1 MTVRQAYEAEL
12 AAKGFASD
20 PAQLRAIDALERC
33 ADEWSRYK
41 AKRSNSLKKLINHP
55 DIPKGVYMYG
65 GVGLRGRSWSSP
77 SWCRACPAGDGPFA
91 LCRARA
97 KQDGAARDCYDSAV
111 WITS

>member
-55 DIPKGVYMYG
+55 DISKGG
-65 GVGLRGRSWSSP
+65 
-77 SWCRACPAGDGPFA
+77 
-91 LCRARA
+91 ARA
-97 KQDGAARDCYDSAV
+97 FS
-111 WITS
+111 WIASSTRCP